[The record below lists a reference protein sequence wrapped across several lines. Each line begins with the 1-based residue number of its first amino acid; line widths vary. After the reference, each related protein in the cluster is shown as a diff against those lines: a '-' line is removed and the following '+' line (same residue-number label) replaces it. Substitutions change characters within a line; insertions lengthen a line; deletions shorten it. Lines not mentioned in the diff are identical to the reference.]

1 MKSVT
6 TEKSASTKERRN
18 KYDVQGDMYECF
30 VDVTNTHICRPSVK
44 DRILLLQWFRTLG
57 KSPS

>member
-44 DRILLLQWFRTLG
+44 DRILLSQWF
-57 KSPS
+57 